1 MDSTV
6 KGDPRLL
13 DRQPEPRLSVA
24 DRYQRP
30 PHHKPKRLSGL
41 RRVFSCPPNG
51 EAVQGSLYAPA
62 ARLGRSGHAEPIRS
76 VRPQADLDRG
86 KASTDCATIA
96 NKREDDGGEKG
107 HSILVLPPLPARG

>member
-6 KGDPRLL
+6 EGDPRLL
-13 DRQPEPRLSVA
+13 DRQPEPRFSAA
-24 DRYQRP
+24 DRCQRP
-30 PHHKPKRLSGL
+30 PHYKPKRLSGI

-51 EAVQGSLYAPA
+51 EALQRSLYAPA

-76 VRPQADLDRG
+76 VGPKAHLDGG

-96 NKREDDGGEKG
+96 NKREGDGGEKG